1 MNQITATSRSLIA
14 QGKPII
20 DLTTANPIECGF
32 QFPFELLEKEYRKYF
47 QHQFY
52 HPDPKGDILARK
64 AIKDFYAAKNWEID
78 EASILLTAGTS
89 ESYLHLFTLL
99 AQPGDHILAPL
110 PAYPLFDHLASQA
123 RISLRHYPL
132 DETNGWKIDLDA
144 LEQAIDHHTRAII
157 LISPHNPTGA
167 VHTEDELRDI
177 ATLAAAHRLPLMCD
191 EVFCDFLFTGHPYP
205 RLATIADRL
214 LVFTLNGLSKM
225 LALPS
230 LKLGWM
236 VVSGEP
242 SRVVHVVDKL
252 ETQIDALLTTH
263 TPIQQA
269 LPAILR
275 EGRSFQKSYTDEV
288 RRRRDLALALIATS
302 PHLTCHPPQGG
313 FHLMLEV
320 KTPKPMDE
328 EELVIRLMKE
338 AGVFVHPGFFY
349 DWEQGTHLVM
359 SFLSPPER
367 LETGLQALIRFLE
380 RVSS

>member
-1 MNQITATSRSLIA
+1 MNRITATYRSLVA

-20 DLTTANPIECGF
+20 DLTNANPIECGF
-32 QFPFELLEKEYRKYF
+32 RFPFGLLEKEYRKYF
-47 QHQFY
+47 QNQFY

-64 AIKDFYAAKNWEID
+64 AIQGYYASRDWGVN

-110 PAYPLFDHLASQA
+110 PAYPLFDHLAAQA

-132 DETNGWKIDLDA
+132 DESNGWKIDLDG
-144 LEQAIDHHTRAII
+144 LEEAIDDHTRAII

-167 VHTEDELRDI
+167 VHTEDDI
-177 ATLAAAHRLPLMCD
+177 RAVANIAATHNLPLICD
-191 EVFCDFLFTGHPYP
+191 EVFCEFLFTGHPYP
-205 RLATIADRL
+205 RLASIANGP
-214 LVFTLNGLSKM
+214 LVFTLNGISKM

-230 LKLGWM
+230 LKLGWI

-242 SRVVHVVDKL
+242 SRVSCIVDKL
-252 ETQIDALLTTH
+252 ETQVDALLTTH

-269 LPAILR
+269 FPALLA
-275 EGRSFQKSYTDEV
+275 EGQSFQKSYTDEV
-288 RRRRDLALALIATS
+288 RSRRDLALALIATS
-302 PHLTCHPPQGG
+302 PHLTCNPPQGG

-320 KTPKPMDE
+320 KTSKPMDE

-349 DWEQGTHLVM
+349 DWEHGTHLVM

-367 LETGLQALIRFLE
+367 LEDGLQRLIRFLE